1 MKSIEIENENVQRH
15 LSTNEKRNEKAP
27 NTRTAKRGM
36 NIRPRIAKIAI
47 VNIPIGTMIAI
58 FATLLLSPYSL
69 TSLASGQG
77 PPTINVNLTGSE
89 EVPPVQTEA
98 TGVAEFIVGGTDS
111 VAYSVNASNIEGATA
126 GHVHLGA
133 KGENGPVV
141 ITLFK
146 YDTPMNEV
154 SENGTITAD
163 KLEGPLAGKQISDLA
178 AAGANST
185 LYVNVHTEQNPNGE
199 IRGHVTAPTMQ

>member
-1 MKSIEIENENVQRH
+1 MKSIEIENEKVERH
-15 LSTNEKRNEKAP
+15 LSTNEKRNEKTP
-27 NTRTAKRGM
+27 NTRTAMIGM
-36 NIRPRIAKIAI
+36 NIRSRIARIAI

-58 FATLLLSPYSL
+58 FAALSLSPYNL
-69 TSLASGQG
+69 TSLVSAQE
-77 PPTINVNLTGSE
+77 PMTVIVNLTGNE

-98 TGVAEFIVGGTDS
+98 PGIAEFTPMGMDS
-111 VAYSVNASNIEGATA
+111 IGYSINATNIEGVTA
-126 GHVHLGA
+126 GHVHQGA

-141 ITLFK
+141 VTLFN

-163 KLEGPLAGKQISDLA
+163 KLEGPMAGRQISDLA
-178 AAGANST
+178 AAGANGT

-199 IRGHVTAPTMQ
+199 IRGQGGKPSMQ

>member
-1 MKSIEIENENVQRH
+1 MPNKSEV
-15 LSTNEKRNEKAP
+15 TKAY
-27 NTRTAKRGM
+27 TT
-36 NIRPRIAKIAI
+36 IA
-47 VNIPIGTMIAI
+47 TMVVI
-58 FATLLLSPYSL
+58 FTVLTLSPSGL
-69 TSLASGQG
+69 TSLALAQG
-77 PPTINVNLTGSE
+77 PPTIVVNLTGNE

-98 TGVAEFIVGGTDS
+98 TGIVEFIPIGMDS
-111 VAYSVNASNIEGATA
+111 VDYSVNATNIQGVTA
-126 GHVHLGA
+126 GHIHLGA

-141 ITLFK
+141 VTLFK

-178 AAGANST
+178 AAGNNGT

-199 IRGHVTAPTMQ
+199 IRGQGGQPTMQ